1 MTAKTAAQS
10 EPSSRVTPGLLASLW
25 PWLATF
31 ARATSGFCNQLLR
44 RKPSAS
50 AQTPPESAATVLAEA
65 AAEDA
70 RPERLASKGPVAQDC
85 VSAPV
90 IDLNLDP
97 VSIKNFSQT
106 VPDAQEIERRRSLV
120 RTLFNEFW
128 NEAHERPARFVER
141 LDQAEDYLNA
151 RLAAHGEPW
160 RLDATARALLGLP
173 ARSKAAP
180 KIG

>member
-1 MTAKTAAQS
+1 MTAETAAQS
-10 EPSSRVTPGLLASLW
+10 ERSSRVTPGVLATLL
-25 PWLATF
+25 PWLA
-31 ARATSGFCNQLLR
+31 ALGRATSGFCNQLLR

-50 AQTPPESAATVLAEA
+50 APTGPESAATVAAEA

-70 RPERLASKGPVAQDC
+70 SPERAATDDRAI
-85 VSAPV
+85 APA

-97 VSIKNFSQT
+97 VSISNVSQT

-128 NEAHERPARFVER
+128 NEAHERPAKFVER

-151 RLAAHGEPW
+151 RLAADGELW
-160 RLDATARALLGLP
+160 RLDANARALLGLP
-173 ARSKAAP
+173 ARSNAAP